1 MSPPSPARAS
11 RLPTII
17 GGGAVLI
24 AVAMFLLPPFGGLTP
39 HAMQALGLL
48 VLTIGLWGTAVVPQ
62 HLTTLLLFTIALIAH
77 VAPPQTV
84 FSGFQ
89 SGGPW
94 LIFSGIVIGLAMQR
108 TGLGAR
114 MAQAMVTRLG
124 GSFGGI
130 VVGTLVVSVLL
141 AFVMPSAM
149 GRMVIMT
156 PILMAFA
163 DQVGFTEGRKGRAAI
178 VVGGAMATMVT
189 PMAILP
195 ATVPITVFAGS
206 IESVHGIVPRY
217 ASFMALHMPVKG
229 LLSLA
234 VLIGLVLL
242 LLRDRQERAP
252 TPAAPKVWSLE
263 EMRLAGILALLLL
276 IWSTDSIHH
285 IAPAWVGLVAAVLC
299 LLPRVGVVPAAAMA
313 QNVNYT
319 PWFFVAGIIG
329 LGAIVAH
336 TGLAQALGSGLI
348 AQLGFV
354 PGEDFRNFVMTA
366 ILSGALTP
374 LLNYSGV
381 PAVLTPLGPDIA
393 AATGWPL
400 ETALMTQ
407 VLGFYTFFLP
417 YQAPPLA
424 TAMIMA
430 GIPLRHAIPV
440 CLAFSVVFLVA
451 IMPLDFLWW
460 DALGMFGR

>member
-1 MSPPSPARAS
+1 MSNSAPIRPS

-17 GGGAVLI
+17 GST
-24 AVAMFLLPPFGGLTP
+24 AVAVAIAIFLLPPFAGLTP

-62 HLTTLLLFTIALIAH
+62 HLTTLLLFTIALIGH
-77 VAPPQTV
+77 VAPPNLV
-84 FSGFQ
+84 FSGFY

-114 MAQAMVTRLG
+114 MAETMVARLG
-124 GSFGGI
+124 GSFTGI
-130 VVGTLVVSVLL
+130 VVGTLILSVLL

-149 GRMVIMT
+149 GRTVIMT

-178 VVGGAMATMVT
+178 VFGGAMATMVT

-217 ASFMALHMPVKG
+217 AEFMALHMPVKG

-234 VLIGLVLL
+234 VLIGLVLV
-242 LLRDRQERAP
+242 LLRDRQDRIPE
-252 TPAAPKVWSLE
+252 PAAAKAWSLPE
-263 EMRLAGILALLLL
+263 IRLACILGLLLL
-276 IWSTDSIHH
+276 IWSTDAIHH
-285 IAPAWVGLVAAVLC
+285 IPPAWVGLLAAVLC
-299 LLPRVGVVPAAAMA
+299 LLPLVGVVPAGAMA

-348 AQLGFV
+348 AELGFV
-354 PGEDFRNFVMTA
+354 KGADFRNFVMTA
-366 ILSGALTP
+366 ILGGTLTP

-400 ETALMTQ
+400 KTALMTQ

-440 CLAFSVVFLVA
+440 CLSFSIIFLVA

-460 DALGMFGR
+460 KALGMFG